1 MHIQDHP
8 RLIYNQPISLHHAS
22 HLSYHHKL
30 NSSLFL
36 LYRYSAYNL
45 DHWGNLLDHHCHHLY
60 CCKRNNDRG
69 ETDLNLV
76 CDDSLDAT
84 HDADL
89 LADYRLS
96 GGDPGCA
103 YPQDTIETDGKCDDL
118 IDNDADTHADCD
130 NNGDSECLSFSDNI
144 EDPRDYCGDTD
155 GGINQGTKGTVSGE
169 DASTP
174 FIYADS
180 CVDANNLNEYYCGD
194 KPNSYDPLTVTI
206 LCPSGC
212 SNGACQGSQPPTG
225 CDNDGICESGQGED
239 CSSCS
244 ADCGVCPPPT
254 SGADITAFNIVLGQ
268 TTKHIGITEGR
279 KFTLANILDSGSKS
293 YRIWYGMDRF
303 QNTWG
308 GGVQYI

>member
-1 MHIQDHP
+1 MFIVAVAIITFTIIFVNIINKDASLTTGLAP
-8 RLIYNQPISLHHAS
+8 KGPAVRECSNSIDDDNDGLIDYPNDP
-22 HLSYHHKL
+22 
-30 NSSLFL
+30 
-36 LYRYSAYNL
+36 
-45 DHWGNLLDHHCHHLY
+45 G
-60 CCKRNNDRG
+60 CKRNNDRG

-118 IDNDADTHADCD
+118 IDNDADTHADFD
-130 NNGDSECLSFSDNI
+130 NNGDSECLSFSDNT
-144 EDPRDYCGDTD
+144 EDPRDYCDDTD

-254 SGADITAFNIVLGQ
+254 SGADITAFNVV
-268 TTKHIGITEGR
+268 
-279 KFTLANILDSGSKS
+279 F
-293 YRIWYGMDRF
+293 
-303 QNTWG
+303 
-308 GGVQYI
+308 